1 MHRDRDRGFGGMV
14 PVLGRLLSSSCM
26 CAWGGWVL
34 VGKAFEGRI
43 WQPSPHQICSL
54 SEATDRVRFS
64 AVSTLSEQDE
74 ETCVPS
80 SSRVPHFG
88 ATLSQSLL
96 CSSHPPSV
104 LTSTAHNHHPS
115 QISHTHSAPPSGH
128 NRCRDFLEPETL
140 ISSPRSRT

>member
-1 MHRDRDRGFGGMV
+1 MHRDRDRGFGGTV

-34 VGKAFEGRI
+34 VGGAFEGRI

-64 AVSTLSEQDE
+64 AVSTLSEFPAAPASLTLGQHF
-74 ETCVPS
+74 PS
-80 SSRVPHFG
+80 PCPALPTHHLYSPVLLTTITQVRSCTHTVHLRVDTTG
-88 ATLSQSLL
+88 A
-96 CSSHPPSV
+96 
-104 LTSTAHNHHPS
+104 
-115 QISHTHSAPPSGH
+115 G
-128 NRCRDFLEPETL
+128 DFLEPETL